1 MNTKPIL
8 AALLLAGVTATA
20 ATRPGILLDSYAA
33 IVNGKVIT
41 VGDVLS
47 AMPSAVERSASPS
60 ALLQSADFQT
70 ARDYL
75 VEAELILAAFEM
87 QGGTLPDRAIED
99 HINSVIFERFNN
111 DRAAFLRALAVERLT
126 FSEWRKQMKDQLIVQ
141 YMRRQEVGAKILIT
155 PYDLQQAYERN
166 LADYARPEQ
175 VRLQSLI
182 LPPPDTSDSD
192 PDSAPD
198 PATQAEQLR
207 DQLNSGQLAIADAP
221 GTLADPEWFDVPS
234 LHPDIR
240 AAIQD
245 QAPGTHVGPVQL
257 GVNSYLLQLIE
268 RQAAHT
274 LSLEEVAPDIEN
286 ALRKAEFE
294 RLNHL
299 WIDSLRAK
307 YFVLYFTPESSE

>member
-47 AMPSAVERSASPS
+47 AMPAAVERPASPT

-111 DRAAFLRALAVERLT
+111 DRAAFLRALAEERLT

-141 YMRRQEVGAKILIT
+141 YMRRQEVTAKILIT

-182 LPPPDTSDSD
+182 LPPPAEKDES
-192 PDSAPD
+192 PD
-198 PATQAEQLR
+198 PAARADELLA
-207 DQLNSGQLAIADAP
+207 QLNQGQLSIENAP

-245 QAPGTHVGPVQL
+245 QAPGAHVGPIQL
-257 GVNSYLLQLIE
+257 GANSYLLQLIE

-286 ALRKAEFE
+286 TLRKTEFE

>member
-1 MNTKPIL
+1 MIKKDTSKPTTLADKKADAKELCLSRLRTVPREKREAAAEAIL
-8 AALLLAGVTATA
+8 A
-20 ATRPGILLDSYAA
+20 
-33 IVNGKVIT
+33 
-41 VGDVLS
+41 
-47 AMPSAVERSASPS
+47 
-60 ALLQSADFQT
+60 
-70 ARDYL
+70 
-75 VEAELILAAFEM
+75 
-87 QGGTLPDRAIED
+87 
-99 HINSVIFERFNN
+99 
-111 DRAAFLRALAVERLT
+111 
-126 FSEWRKQMKDQLIVQ
+126 
-141 YMRRQEVGAKILIT
+141 
-155 PYDLQQAYERN
+155 
-166 LADYARPEQ
+166 
-175 VRLQSLI
+175 
-182 LPPPDTSDSD
+182 
-192 PDSAPD
+192 
-198 PATQAEQLR
+198 
-207 DQLNSGQLAIADAP
+207 
-221 GTLADPEWFDVPS
+221 LADPEWFDVPS